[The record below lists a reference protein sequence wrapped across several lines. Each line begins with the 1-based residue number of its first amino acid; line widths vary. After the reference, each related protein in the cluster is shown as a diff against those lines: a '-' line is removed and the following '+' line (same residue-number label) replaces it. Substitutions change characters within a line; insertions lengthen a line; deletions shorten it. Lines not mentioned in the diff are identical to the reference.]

1 MTLVYLDTE
10 TTGLDH
16 ARHDVWEIG
25 WAVDDGPVRAA
36 FVEHSLVGAHPR
48 ALQVGGYWDRH
59 IHSVNLGKHDFEAE
73 CELRAALVG
82 ATIVGANPAFDAAFL
97 AARWGEAP
105 WDYRLLDVESMAA
118 AVMPPSEKDRVPGL
132 KDIADYLDSL
142 GYVVPAPDHTAAGD
156 VATVRACHLGLLWAA
171 RG

>member
-10 TTGLDH
+10 TTGLDPT
-16 ARHDVWEIG
+16 RHDVWEIG
-25 WAVDDGPVRAA
+25 WAVDDGPVRSS
-36 FVEHSLVGAHPR
+36 FVAHSLVGADPG
-48 ALQVGGYWDRH
+48 ALGVGGYWDRLSCD
-59 IHSVNLGKHDFEAE
+59 SVLREFQAE
-73 CELRAALVG
+73 CELRDVLAG
-82 ATIVGANPAFDAAFL
+82 ATIVGATPAFDAAFL
-97 AARWGEAP
+97 SARWGEAP

-132 KDIADYLDSL
+132 KNIADYLNSL

-156 VATVRACHLGLLWAA
+156 VATVRACHLGLLWAV